1 MEANASKSSGSELA
15 TAELERYPWHRVES
29 TLMAT
34 ARCIRTAYDD
44 AFADLDLN
52 LTSASL
58 LMYVVEQGGTSQTA
72 LAAVLDVGRAAAG
85 AIVDRLSERGL
96 VERRADLQD
105 RRVWL
110 VSATAEGKEM
120 AGHISAIDREV
131 AATLRTG
138 IDRSERQVLAA
149 VLVRMQTNLLGNEPY
164 PPQLSEDT

>member
-1 MEANASKSSGSELA
+1 MDAKALKASNPDVGP
-15 TAELERYPWHRVES
+15 AELERYPWHRVES

-44 AFADLDLN
+44 AFAELDLN

-72 LAAVLDVGRAAAG
+72 LAEVLDVGRAAAG

-96 VERRADLQD
+96 VERRADVQD

-110 VSATAEGKEM
+110 VSATAEGEEM
-120 AGHISAIDREV
+120 AGRISAIDSEV
-131 AATLRTG
+131 ASQLRNG

-149 VLVRMQTNLLGNEPY
+149 VLVRMQTNLLGNEHHPTTTFS
-164 PPQLSEDT
+164 Q

>member
-1 MEANASKSSGSELA
+1 MEANPSKPKDTEVT

-58 LMYVVEQGGTSQTA
+58 LMYVVERGGTSQTA

-96 VERRADLQD
+96 VERRADVQD

-110 VSATAEGKEM
+110 VSPTAEGKEM
-120 AGHISAIDREV
+120 GGKISAIDSDV
-131 AATLRTG
+131 AAMLRNG
-138 IDRSERQVLAA
+138 IDRRERQALAA

-164 PPQLSEDT
+164 PPQLSANS